1 MLQIQAILKFCFKPF
16 TSYFKATMFSSIFL
30 FQLLNTTQKLE
41 QCGKRLQVG
50 PNQIAFC
57 QKLKQFNSM
66 AVKAQLRAEISHF
79 FVHSDISQNSVVQ
92 LTLNHLDSF
101 AVFGFSHSQRIS
113 NCTVNVMVDYSVV
126 SAALV
131 CLQCDLVVD
140 DAKLIFIASGSYLAG
155 LVMTARDTIVI
166 QRSQVQVRL
175 DSSAAAGIVNKIQT
189 AMTSFTL
196 LDSTLTAYFWQSNF
210 NNGYLS
216 SSVQAPLL
224 MAEDPIQIIMA
235 NFTACANANDFGTN
249 SKPVTVTSPE
259 PDFEKCESI
268 CGSTLY
274 YTYGLCLSGL
284 ELGIL
289 SAFKLE
295 CSNDFQFD
303 GTKCSCKDGFLLDG
317 TACMN
322 VVGKINGIN
331 SQLQRAIK
339 FVNDS
344 LSNGTSDLNQ
354 KVDSYTKLLEE
365 RILSNR
371 SYLEGQMVLNASAAD
386 SNLLRNSSYLAQMLV
401 ANNTQIQGKIA
412 GSIAD
417 IKTLMNKTYNDTEQH
432 IVDSF
437 AKMDTNLALNL
448 SVLKNRIIDNNN
460 QGEANLLLKSQY
472 VEQKITGNY
481 TLADSNLNASTNI
494 LDARLMSNYTA
505 TLDLINFAELEFQSK
520 VQQAQYEI
528 LNQMQLL
535 LDTVEGLYVKIV
547 DYIKA

>member
-1 MLQIQAILKFCFKPF
+1 
-16 TSYFKATMFSSIFL
+16 MFSSIFL
-30 FQLLNTTQKLE
+30 FQQLNTTKKLE

-50 PNQIAFC
+50 QNQISFC

-66 AVKAQLRAEISHF
+66 AVKTQFRDEISHF

-92 LTLNHLDSF
+92 LTLNQLDSF
-101 AVFGFSHSQRIS
+101 AIFGFSYSQRIS
-113 NCTVNVMVDYSVV
+113 NCTVNVTVDYNVV

-140 DAKLIFIASGSYLAG
+140 DTYLIFIASGIYLAG
-155 LVMTARDTIVI
+155 LMMTARDTIAI
-166 QRSQVQVRL
+166 QRSQVQARL
-175 DSSAAAGIVNKIQT
+175 DGSAAAGIVNKIPA

-196 LDSTLTAYFWQSNF
+196 LDSTLTAYFWQSSS

-216 SSVQAPLL
+216 SNVQVPLL
-224 MAEDPIQIIMA
+224 MAEDPIQIIMV

-249 SKPVTVTSPE
+249 SKPVTVTSSE
-259 PDFEKCESI
+259 SDFEKCENI
-268 CGSTLY
+268 CGTDLY

-284 ELGIL
+284 ELGL
-289 SAFKLE
+289 FSAFKLE
-295 CSNDFQFD
+295 CSNDFKFD
-303 GTKCSCKDGFLLDG
+303 GTKCACQEGFLLDG

-322 VVGKINGIN
+322 VVGKINGMN
-331 SQLQRAIK
+331 SQLQSVIK

-344 LSNGTSDLNQ
+344 LSNETSDLNQ
-354 KVDSYTKLLEE
+354 KVVSYTKLLEE

-371 SYLEGQMVLNASAAD
+371 SYLERQIVLNASAAD
-386 SNLLRNSSYLAQMLV
+386 SNLQRNSSYLAQMLGT
-401 ANNTQIQGKIA
+401 NNTEIQGNIA
-412 GSIAD
+412 KSITD
-417 IKTLMNKTYNDTEQH
+417 INTLMNKTYNDTDQH

-437 AKMDTNLALNL
+437 TKMDANLAFNL
-448 SVLKNRIIDNNN
+448 SVLEKRIIDNQT
-460 QGEANLLLKSQY
+460 QGETNLLVKSQY

-481 TLADSNLNASTNI
+481 TLADSNLNAATNI
-494 LDARLMSNYTA
+494 LDVRLKNNYTA
-505 TLDLINFAELEFQSK
+505 ALDLINFTELEFQSK
-520 VQQAQYEI
+520 VQQVQYDI